1 MLNRTQLERHG
12 ADCAG
17 REVVDRDPGSAGEE
31 SKADAGAAP
40 ARQVRVLVVDD
51 EESIRLAIRIVLE
64 RRGHQVMEAE
74 STRDGLER
82 ALSAAPDVALVD
94 LRLPG
99 NGLNLLRELDRMPA
113 LVGRTVL
120 MTGSEDLLMD
130 EQGNVVWPRWMAKP
144 FDFGALV
151 KLVERL
157 AGEGPAA
164 PPH

>member
-17 REVVDRDPGSAGEE
+17 REVVDRDAGSAGEE
-31 SKADAGAAP
+31 SRADGAAP
-40 ARQVRVLVVDD
+40 ARPVRVLVVDD

-64 RRGHQVMEAE
+64 RRGHQVVEAE

-82 ALSAAPDVALVD
+82 ALSDAPDVALVD

-151 KLVERL
+151 QLVERL
-157 AGEGPAA
+157 AGDGPA
-164 PPH
+164 PLPH